1 MSDNKSTLEI
11 LAIPETYFFEFM
23 LLFNIDIKTRVI
35 FMLCVKE
42 ALSARY
48 CYGES
53 LYENGQDFLD
63 IQHII

>member
-11 LAIPETYFFEFM
+11 LAIPETYCFEFM
-23 LLFNIDIKTRVI
+23 LLFNIKKTRVL

-63 IQHII
+63 IKHI